1 MSFPRYPAYKDS
13 GVEWLGHIPE
23 HWATYRY
30 RRLFTEVA
38 DLAETDDEELLTVSH
53 ITGVTPRS
61 EKNVNMFLAESLE
74 GYKRCQQGDTVIN
87 TMWAWMGALG
97 VAFQQGVVS
106 PSYNVYRP
114 RPEITHQL
122 EPRFFDRLYRTEAH
136 IAEIN
141 RFSKGVW
148 ASRLRLYPQSFFEM
162 TTVCPP
168 IDEQRAIAAF
178 LDAETARIDALV
190 AKQEALIATL
200 QEKRRAL
207 ISHAVT
213 KGIDPAAPMRDSGV
227 PWLGE
232 VPAHW
237 EVKHLKHC
245 IRAGTSISYGIVQPG
260 ENVEDG
266 VPFVQT
272 TNISSGNFGIENLQ
286 RTAPEIAEQY
296 PRSRLKAGDVMLGIR
311 ASIGAAHVVPLELN
325 GANLSRGV
333 ARIAVNDLITAE
345 FLVNYLDSAQAASY
359 WDRENQGST
368 FREVSI
374 ATVRELSVPI
384 PSWKE
389 QLVISIWIRGNVEQ
403 IDNLIAKA
411 NALIELLREHR
422 TALIAAAVTGQ
433 IDVRGIQQLSN
444 GPVE

>member
-13 GVEWLGHIPE
+13 GVEWLGNIPT
-23 HWATYRY
+23 HWETFRY
-30 RRLFTEVA
+30 RRLFAEVA
-38 DLAETDDEELLTVSH
+38 DLAETEDEELLTVSH
-53 ITGVTPRS
+53 LTGVTPRS

-74 GYKRCQQGDTVIN
+74 GYKRCQEGDTVIN

-97 VAFQQGVVS
+97 VVFQQGVVS

-114 RPEITHQL
+114 RPEMAHQL

-136 IAEIN
+136 IVEIN

-168 IDEQRAIAAF
+168 FEEQRAIAAF

-190 AKQEALIATL
+190 AKQEALITTL

-213 KGIDPAAPMRDSGV
+213 KGLDPAAPMKDSGV

-237 EVKHLKHC
+237 DVKAIKWLSPVQRGASPRPIDDPKYFDDEGEYAWVRIADVTAAEDGYLRTTTQRLSPLGSSLSVKLEPGALFLSIAGSVGKPCISCIKACIHDGFVYFPHLKENSKFIFYIFEAGMAFQGLGKLGTQLNLNTDTVGS
-245 IRAGTSISYGIVQPG
+245 IRIGIPPKPEQDAIVAFIEQESERVGT
-260 ENVEDG
+260 
-266 VPFVQT
+266 
-272 TNISSGNFGIENLQ
+272 
-286 RTAPEIAEQY
+286 
-296 PRSRLKAGDVMLGIR
+296 
-311 ASIGAAHVVPLELN
+311 
-325 GANLSRGV
+325 
-333 ARIAVNDLITAE
+333 
-345 FLVNYLDSAQAASY
+345 
-359 WDRENQGST
+359 
-368 FREVSI
+368 
-374 ATVRELSVPI
+374 
-384 PSWKE
+384 
-389 QLVISIWIRGNVEQ
+389 
-403 IDNLIAKA
+403 LIAKA
-411 NALIELLREHR
+411 EQFIALLREHR

-433 IDVRGIQQLSN
+433 IDVRGYAEA
-444 GPVE
+444 V